1 MNLEILK
8 SNDNGQEN
16 FKEKIIEDTLSEYAA
31 GDNEL
36 YPSWLASTRAVK
48 ARAEWHLL
56 NAFEKKEDLSK
67 YQLRNSP
74 DHTGGLSVNFSEIIK
89 DFWVPSPI
97 KTDGGWWAKR
107 KRQFDVFDQDE
118 MNAFI
123 YFTEMP
129 TSQKLMIKRVLYCH
143 NEETKRWDDKMLLFA
158 NDPVWR
164 GGAKEYSVLLLENLL
179 KSRMEI
185 SSTKQE
191 TNAKCIELITNKYL
205 DEIKKPAE

>member
-1 MNLEILK
+1 MSLEILK
-8 SNDNGQEN
+8 LNDNGQEN
-16 FKEKIIEDTLSEYAA
+16 FNEKIIENTLSEYVA

-36 YPSWLASTRAVK
+36 YPCWLASTRAVK

-56 NAFEKKEDLSK
+56 DAFEKKEDLSK

-89 DFWVPSPI
+89 DFWTPSPI
-97 KTDGGWWAKR
+97 KADGGWWTKR
-107 KRQFDVFDQDE
+107 NRQFDVFDQDE

-129 TSQKLMIKRVLYCH
+129 VSQKLLIKRILYCQ
-143 NEETKRWDDKMLLFA
+143 NENTKKWDDKMFLFA
-158 NDPVWR
+158 NDSVWR
-164 GGAKEYSVLLLENLL
+164 ENARDYSVLLLENLL

-185 SSTKQE
+185 SPVKQE

-205 DEIKKPAE
+205 KEIKRPTE